1 MFNIKKE
8 KKNLMKMKKNY
19 DFKRERANGS
29 TQKPLK
35 NFVSGKAVGGA

>member
-1 MFNIKKE
+1 
-8 KKNLMKMKKNY
+8 MKKNY

-35 NFVSGKAVGGA
+35 KLRFEKSGWRGVALTHPIVR